1 MDKNKVFEKKGVTKK
16 SENISD
22 WYIDVITKSGMA
34 DYSPVKGCIV
44 YRPLSYSIWE
54 NIQHFMNAGLK
65 QMDVENC
72 YFPLFIPESFLKKEA
87 SHVEGFAP
95 ELAVV
100 TIAGGEELEEKL
112 VVRPTSETIMYTMYS
127 KWIQS
132 HRDLPLKLNQWN
144 NVVRWEKRT
153 YPFIRGAEFLWQEA
167 HTAHATHEECWQ
179 QVLDALDLYARTYEE
194 LMALPVI
201 KGLKSQSEKFAG
213 AVNTTTCE
221 NIMPDGKALQSCT
234 SHDLGQNFSKA
245 FDVMFQDKEGQNQYV
260 HQTSFGY
267 STRSLGGLVMVHGDD
282 QGLVLPPRVAPIQ
295 VIIVPI
301 GQEGEV
307 LRAAENIK
315 LSLEEKFIRAKLDI
329 RPEYS
334 LGFKRNEHEL
344 KGTPVRIEIGQKE
357 LESGMVSVS
366 IRHNSQKEQTP
377 IDSIGEFMK
386 VLLDKIHNDMFEK
399 AKKMQ
404 HELTSVANTYDEFKQ
419 IMDTKKGFIYAHW
432 CEDADCEAKIKEE
445 TNANT
450 RCLPFDQVEEKG
462 KCIYCGKDSNH
473 KWLFA
478 QAY

>member
-1 MDKNKVFEKKGVTKK
+1 MAQTFEKKGVTKK

-44 YRPLSYSIWE
+44 YRPLSYAIWE
-54 NIQHFMNAGLK
+54 NIQHFMNAGMK
-65 QMDVENC
+65 AMDVENC

-282 QGLVLPPRVAPIQ
+282 QGLVLPPRVAPTQ
-295 VIIVPI
+295 VVIIPI
-301 GQEGEV
+301 GQENEV
-307 LRAAENIK
+307 LKAAENIK
-315 LSLEEKFIRAKLDI
+315 LALEQNFIRAKLDV
-329 RPEYS
+329 RSEYS

-344 KGTPVRIEIGQKE
+344 KGTPVRLEIGQKE

-377 IDSIGEFMK
+377 IESISTYMPN
-386 VLLDKIHNDMFEK
+386 LLTIIHNDMFEK

-404 HELTSVANTYDEFKQ
+404 HDLTSVADTYDQFKQ
-419 IMDTKKGFIYAHW
+419 IMETKKGFIYAHW
-432 CEDADCEAKIKEE
+432 CENAECEAKIKEE
-445 TNANT
+445 TKANT
-450 RCLPFDQVEEKG
+450 RCLPFDQVGEKG
-462 KCIYCGKDSNH
+462 SCIYCGKPSNH